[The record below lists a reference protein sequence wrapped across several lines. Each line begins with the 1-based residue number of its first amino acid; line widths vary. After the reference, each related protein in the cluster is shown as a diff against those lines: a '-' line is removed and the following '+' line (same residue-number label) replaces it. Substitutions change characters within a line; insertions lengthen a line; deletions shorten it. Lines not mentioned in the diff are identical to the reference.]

1 MRTLVLELA
10 DEQAQALERE
20 AQRRGQ
26 SISEVAG
33 ELLSSL
39 TMAGGGYDVTQDPI
53 YNIKAHETEAP
64 SDLSQNADRYLYG
77 AKAQ

>member
-10 DEQAQALERE
+10 DEQVQSLERE
-20 AQRRGQ
+20 AQRRGK
-26 SISEVAG
+26 SINEVAA

-39 TMAGGGYDVTQDPI
+39 AIAGESYDVTQDPI
-53 YNIKAHETEAP
+53 YNIKSHETEAP
-64 SDLSQNADRYLYG
+64 SDLSQNTDLYLYG

>member
-39 TMAGGGYDVTQDPI
+39 PMSGEGYDVTQDPI
-53 YNIKAHETEAP
+53 YNIKSHETEAP